1 MISSTPIQYEPLWAD
16 AFASFIQ
23 YKRGLGLQYDRPE
36 YELMALSRFLVSV
49 SSDLEISKETAEI
62 WCARREGESVKGWS
76 YRVSVYRQLAIY
88 LTSRGIKAYIP
99 DSSRARCPKY
109 VPYIFT
115 EDEIRHILSVA
126 DTVKSKRVNSYDKI
140 FPVVLRL
147 MFSSGLRISEVVN
160 IKATD
165 VNIPEKVIYIHESK
179 NRNSRLVPVD
189 VSVANLLAEYMKTW
203 VGGRTYFFE
212 TMRHAQINSSTVYKL
227 FRATIFRAGIP
238 HGGRGS
244 GPRLHDIRHTFAVRS
259 LHKMTDQGLDIY
271 TALPYLSAY
280 LGHKTIKET
289 EHYLRLTAELY
300 PEVEQ
305 LASFSTGY
313 VVPEV

>member
-16 AFASFIQ
+16 AFVSFIQ

-36 YELMALSRFLVSV
+36 YELMALSRFLVSM
-49 SSDLEISKETAEI
+49 SSDLEISKGTAEI
-62 WCARREGESVKGWS
+62 WCARREDESVKGWL

-88 LTSRGIKAYIP
+88 LASRGIKAHIP

-115 EDEIRHILSVA
+115 EDEIRRILSVA
-126 DTVKSKRVNSYDKI
+126 DAVKRKRVNSYDKI
-140 FPVVLRL
+140 LPVVLRL
-147 MFSSGLRISEVVN
+147 MFSTGLRISEVVN
-160 IKATD
+160 IKVTD

-179 NRNSRLVPVD
+179 NRKSRLVPVD
-189 VSVANLLAEYMKTW
+189 VSVANLFAEYMKTW
-203 VGGRTYFFE
+203 VGERTYFFE
-212 TMRHAQINSSTVYKL
+212 TMSHAQINSSTVYKL
-227 FRATIFRAGIP
+227 FRAIIFRAGIP

-271 TALPYLSAY
+271 TALPYLSVY

-289 EHYLRLTAELY
+289 EHYLRITAELY

-305 LASFSTGY
+305 LASFFTGY